1 MSQQW
6 WRYTGSPGAAFPRS
20 QAGGGVWLVPA
31 RARANAKQWQEP
43 ATRQSKLGLLLHFH
57 RGARLLAAAAAAC
70 PGAAQLHLVQALPT
84 QEEKVFSR
92 VGGWVWGKSEA
103 DTVHPEEDGACWR
116 ASLIQLAE
124 FILGTPPHLYPGEA
138 GKGLRLGFKF
148 TCAQPMGYSVQSSS
162 HFYIWDALGKPPSM
176 LHCRMGLGGWWKG
189 RSRLPRPGPS
199 LGMCLSL
206 TE

>member
-1 MSQQW
+1 MQSSGRSRLQ
-6 WRYTGSPGAAFPRS
+6 GSPSWGCSCTSTVERACWRRRQQPVLGQLSCIWFRHCLPKKRKS
-20 QAGGGVWLVPA
+20 SAGW
-31 RARANAKQWQEP
+31 
-43 ATRQSKLGLLLHFH
+43 
-57 RGARLLAAAAAAC
+57 
-70 PGAAQLHLVQALPT
+70 
-84 QEEKVFSR
+84 

-148 TCAQPMGYSVQSSS
+148 TCAQPMGHSVQSSS